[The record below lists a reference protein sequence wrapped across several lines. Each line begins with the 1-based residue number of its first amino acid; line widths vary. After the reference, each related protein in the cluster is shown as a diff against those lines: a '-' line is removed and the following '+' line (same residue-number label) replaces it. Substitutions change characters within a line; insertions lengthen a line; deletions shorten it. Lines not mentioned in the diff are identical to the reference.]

1 MVQYYPKW
9 YKWCGLFLNYKSG
22 HSNTNEMYMIET
34 MLIPNDGGLE
44 AKCSEPNVLDSEK
57 ASIAMRP
64 RGSHATPY

>member
-1 MVQYYPKW
+1 
-9 YKWCGLFLNYKSG
+9 
-22 HSNTNEMYMIET
+22 MYMIET